1 MTALPLYV
9 GMRGVVLHS
18 RTGLNLPF
26 PLDVGV
32 VVLLVG
38 LVVLAIVGYD
48 AYRHY
53 TFEGGS

>member
-1 MTALPLYV
+1 
-9 GMRGVVLHS
+9 MRAIVLHS
-18 RTGLNLPF
+18 ETGLNLPF

-38 LVVLAIVGYD
+38 TAVLAAIGYD

-53 TFEGGS
+53 TFGKGG

>member
-1 MTALPLYV
+1 
-9 GMRGVVLHS
+9 MRGVVLHS